1 MTHSLRYLFL
11 TASGILFLLTGSL
24 AGAEGDL
31 RGSRD
36 HPVYLKH
43 DGGTFSHYLEL
54 RADGSYRRVVQG
66 HQYAE
71 ERDRGKW
78 KQNDARK
85 LLLRSDLHFRNIN
98 SGDLMIPMWHRD
110 RLKTLPEL
118 RQRVH
123 IFLKANRAQEF
134 PAEVVERIRETG
146 VGSDSDTDGGGI
158 MVLGAK
164 RVHRSDVEKLVRAI
178 DTFLSSGEKNL
189 FTFVPVE
196 YKSSTIFVDND
207 RAQLTKSI
215 IADDLA
221 GSSDPA
227 QAADKLGYHKID
239 VDQFQKETMKTQ
251 SVLSSIDGG
260 GSQKQ
265 SEQD

>member
-1 MTHSLRYLFL
+1 MTHSLKYLLL
-11 TASGILFLLTGSL
+11 TASGILFLLTGSMV
-24 AGAEGDL
+24 GAEEDL
-31 RGSRD
+31 RVSRD
-36 HPVYLKH
+36 RNVYLKH

-66 HQYAE
+66 HQYVE

-118 RQRVH
+118 RQRVR
-123 IFLKANRAQEF
+123 IFLKANRAKEF
-134 PAEVVERIRETG
+134 PAEAVERIRETG
-146 VGSDSDTDGGGI
+146 VGSDSDMKGGGI

-164 RVHRSDVEKLVRAI
+164 RVHRSDVEKLVSEI
-178 DTFLSSGEKNL
+178 DAFLSSGEKNL

-196 YKSSTIFVDND
+196 YKTSTIFVDHD

-215 IADDLA
+215 IADELA

-239 VDQFQKETMKTQ
+239 ADQFQKETMETLPA
-251 SVLSSIDGG
+251 LSSMEGNS
-260 GSQKQ
+260 SQKQ
-265 SEQD
+265 SGQE